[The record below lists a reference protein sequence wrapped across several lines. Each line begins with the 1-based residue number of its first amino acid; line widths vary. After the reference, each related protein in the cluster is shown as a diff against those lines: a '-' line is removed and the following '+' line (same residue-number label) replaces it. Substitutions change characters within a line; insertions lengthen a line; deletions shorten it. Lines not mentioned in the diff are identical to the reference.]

1 MTFASVFVLLWDVV
15 FSGFFWL
22 SLEVSWGGG
31 GIWCVLEIDGWLKME
46 VLGWVFGREKGAVDG
61 RSCS

>member
-31 GIWCVLEIDGWLKME
+31 GDLVR
-46 VLGWVFGREKGAVDG
+46 FGDRWMAENGGFGVGFWSGKRG
-61 RSCS
+61 R